1 MSEAAC
7 KAKIIL
13 DGGSAAGYAQ
23 ALCNAAMSLTDKQTA
38 KLTDEVAY
46 PIIERL
52 IIAENALED
61 AHNLFLDAVGYDGPR
76 PGSK

>member
-1 MSEAAC
+1 MGEAAC

-23 ALCNAAMSLTDKQTA
+23 ALCSAAASLSDKQTA

-52 IIAENALED
+52 ITAENALED
-61 AHNLFLDAVGYDGPR
+61 AHKMFLDAINYDGPR
-76 PGSK
+76 P

>member
-1 MSEAAC
+1 MGEAAC

-23 ALCNAAMSLTDKQTA
+23 ALCNAAMSLDDKQTA

-46 PIIERL
+46 PIIGNLIAAER
-52 IIAENALED
+52 ALEK
-61 AHNLFLDAVGYDGPR
+61 AHNQLLDAIEYDGPR
-76 PGSK
+76 P